1 MQTIID
7 AAIGYIRTLFE
18 GNADGHGFDHQMRVY
33 GIAMRIA
40 DEEPEADR
48 EIVAL
53 AALLHDADDPK
64 LFQTEDNAHARHFL
78 AEYAPDKAEQVCAAI
93 NAVSYSKNGT
103 QAPATIE
110 GRIVQ
115 DADRLDAMGAV
126 GIARTFAYGG
136 AHGRGLESSL
146 AHFHEKL
153 LRLRDGMNTDAAKKM
168 AESRHAFLE
177 AFLAEWERETVTGK
191 ASPSQRVIRRRLVF
205 TGAVQGVGFRYRA
218 RHAADLYGCTGWVR
232 NEYDG
237 SVVMEIQGTEEQ
249 IDQVI
254 LAVERG
260 TFVRIENMEAK
271 TIPVIGDER
280 GFRG

>member
-1 MQTIID
+1 MQKIMD

-18 GNADGHGFDHQMRVY
+18 GNADGHGFDHAMRVY
-33 GIAMRIA
+33 GTAMRIA
-40 DEEPEADR
+40 DEEPAADR

-64 LFQTEDNAHARHFL
+64 LFQTEDNANARRFL
-78 AEYAPDKAEQVCAAI
+78 AEYAPDKAEPICAAI

-103 QAPATIE
+103 EAPATIE

-136 AHGRGLESSL
+136 AHGRSLASSL

-177 AFLAEWERETVTGK
+177 AFLAEWECETVTGT
-191 ASPSQRVIRRRLVF
+191 PPQRVIRRHLVF

-218 RHAADLYGCTGWVR
+218 RHAADLYGCTGWVQ